1 MPEKR
6 PSSTTRRIGVTALF
20 AAAAFTS
27 GTTAAHAAVA
37 APSNCTVAAGSYWVS
52 AYCAN
57 GTGEFRAYTRCNA
70 PLWPDYNRYG
80 PWVPAGSGDTSTASC
95 SAYDAVF
102 NYGVQVR

>member
-1 MPEKR
+1 M
-6 PSSTTRRIGVTALF
+6 TALF
-20 AAAAFTS
+20 AAAAFAS

-37 APSNCTVAAGSYWVS
+37 APSNCTVATFPPHSVG

-80 PWVPAGSGDTSTASC
+80 PWVPAGSGRDSLATCDAFDTP
-95 SAYDAVF
+95 F